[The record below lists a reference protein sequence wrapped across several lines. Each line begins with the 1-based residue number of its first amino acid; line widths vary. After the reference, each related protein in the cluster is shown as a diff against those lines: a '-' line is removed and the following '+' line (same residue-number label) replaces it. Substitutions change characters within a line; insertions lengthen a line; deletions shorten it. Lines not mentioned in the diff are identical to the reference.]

1 MSMKQTPKGTKK
13 FTEKEKLAIL
23 EESRELGVKLTLEKY
38 ALYPGTFYYW
48 KNKYEE
54 AGEEGLKHGMTKER
68 LAEIKRL
75 TKENQTLK
83 KLLAEKELEGE
94 LKSEM
99 LKKKYPHLKKF
110 L

>member
-1 MSMKQTPKGTKK
+1 MSVKKTSKGTKK

-23 EESRELGVKLTLEKY
+23 KEASVQGVKLTLEKY
-38 ALYPGTFYYW
+38 ALYPATFYYW
-48 KNKYEE
+48 KKKYED
-54 AGEEGLKHGMTKER
+54 AGEQGLKHGMTKER

-75 TKENQTLK
+75 TKENETLK
-83 KLLAEKELEGE
+83 KLLAEKQLEGE
-94 LKSEM
+94 LKTEM